1 MQGNA
6 TVHYRQQYI
15 RCGKQGCSRCTG
27 GQGHGPYWY
36 AVWREKDRVRTRY
49 IGKTLPPGTTGALL
63 DQVAPP
69 DPAAP
74 ALVPEDGTTGSRS
87 VPHKARTMGI
97 IEGRPTAGRGTVRAG
112 GSTRLPERSV
122 IQGRQPLR
130 IWTLG
135 RFQVERG
142 GIPVPPTAWR
152 RQAAMVLLKLLVL
165 AERHRLPREHISS
178 YLWPDA
184 DAATGRDNLSGALHA
199 LRRAL
204 EPDLTSGARSQYLR
218 QDGPSLVLHL
228 DEHDWVDYHAF
239 EALLTEAGAAND
251 PLPQLEAAVALYGG
265 DLLPEEQ
272 DVWCVAAREAL
283 RLRWHGVL
291 LALAEAQAARH
302 HLDRALSTLTR
313 LLAADRT
320 NEEAARRLMGMLARQ
335 GRRAEA
341 MQIFNRLATALE
353 DDLGAAPAPETE
365 SLFLA
370 LRAGTAPRRRTNPA
384 SRPFPP
390 TDEVGEAH
398 ERGRPPLVGRG
409 PELARIRGALE
420 VARESGHSAL
430 LLAGDAGIGKTYLAG
445 EAVAMATILGYVV
458 LSGYAGEGEVDLPY
472 AAVTEALRCYTR
484 TRPLAALRR
493 DLVGAEALVELL
505 PELAQPPI
513 SLPSLPPLEHEG
525 AARLR
530 LWNAALALLTS
541 ATALNPILLL
551 LEDMHWA
558 DSASL
563 GLITFLI
570 RRGKGLRW
578 ILLGT
583 LRPEQEAVEHPL
595 QRLIREGRR
604 AGTLELLELEGLS
617 RDDVGEMARATG
629 GTPLAE
635 AEVATLHEQCAG
647 NPLFIREVL
656 NLIVSTG
663 AASLAPRTAGTTI
676 SGTQALPHTIRQAFL
691 QRIDRQSGECKV
703 LLQAAA
709 TIGGRFPADLL
720 AQTLGREPGTFER
733 ALDEAV
739 AAGLLRE
746 EPLEGTLSIP
756 HPLLQRTLYEE
767 IAPSVRARL
776 HGRIATILLER
787 AVGRADPDP
796 ALLAHHFG
804 GAHEPIAAARWLE
817 RAADLAGEIHG
828 HVEVIAQY
836 EQALAAV
843 DGCQAGLL
851 SGAEW
856 CAWRSRLHEKLGD
869 RLVLTRGF
877 EAAGDHYR
885 QAIVCIPTATCAD
898 DDSGTIIAATA
909 EHTRL
914 AELRHKAALAL
925 ERTGSHDDALAAFAA
940 AEAAGTDQ
948 ATGESTLPAPLLAEI
963 EIGKGMAYR
972 GARRPAEAEAAVL
985 RALALLEGVAASAT
999 LSHALSLRGQLAHE
1013 RGEND
1018 VAEQSYLRS
1027 LEIREQDGDQQG
1039 SAGCWYSLGMLA
1051 YDRRA
1056 LAEAER
1062 CFEQSLAIRE
1072 RIGDAWGSAFGWQ
1085 KLGQIAQA
1093 RANYARAEECYRTSL
1108 RLGERIGNQPGIADA
1123 SFNLGQVAL
1132 ARAEYAEAERCFQR
1146 SLTIQER
1153 LGDEAG
1159 VAASIGDIAEVA
1171 RDRGD
1176 LSLAESLA
1184 RRSMII
1190 HDRLHD
1196 RLGIATCLLNL
1207 GLIATERGNQAEALR
1222 NSRQARRLA
1231 NRIAAH
1237 RTECRAALAQAV
1249 SAIHMGRHRLA
1260 AALLRRGTTLNVLE
1274 GSTRTAAII
1283 HLLQGESAL
1292 LQDRPDQASVAA
1304 RAAFQC
1310 AAGQFR
1316 REEACAQRL
1325 LGRCEATMGHYGEA
1339 ERLLRAAVSTYQEIG
1354 AGIEVART
1362 QLALASCIRVGG
1374 AGRGVMEEA
1383 KRLAAGARELL
1394 RAAGAAEMSAAPAR

>member
-6 TVHYRQQYI
+6 TVHYRQQYV

-49 IGKTLPPGTTGALL
+49 IGKTLPPGATGALV
-63 DQVAPP
+63 DEVAPP
-69 DPAAP
+69 DPAVP
-74 ALVPEDGTTGSRS
+74 ALAPEDGTAGSRS
-87 VPHKARTMGI
+87 VPHKAGMVGS
-97 IEGRPTAGRGTVRAG
+97 IEGHPTSGRGTVRAAEH
-112 GSTRLPERSV
+112 TPLPKRAV

-152 RQAAMVLLKLLVL
+152 RQAAMVLLKLLLL

-184 DAATGRDNLSGALHA
+184 DAATGRGNLSGALHA

-218 QDGPSLVLHL
+218 QEGPSLVLHL

-239 EALLTEAGAAND
+239 EALLAEAGSAGD

-272 DVWCVAAREAL
+272 DIWCVAAREAL

-341 MQIFNRLATALE
+341 MQIFNRLAAALE
-353 DDLGAAPAPETE
+353 DDLGTTPAPETE

-370 LRAGTAPRRRTNPA
+370 LQVGTAPRRRTSPA
-384 SRPFPP
+384 SRPFPS
-390 TDEVGEAH
+390 TDEVGDAH
-398 ERGRPPLVGRG
+398 GRGRPPLIGRG
-409 PELARIRGALE
+409 PELTRIRGALE
-420 VARESGHSAL
+420 VARTGRHSAL

-445 EAVAMATILGYVV
+445 EAAAMATILGYVV

-472 AAVTEALRCYTR
+472 AAVAEALRCYTR

-505 PELAQPPI
+505 PELAQPPL
-513 SLPSLPPLEHEG
+513 SLPYPSPLEHEG

-583 LRPEQEAVEHPL
+583 LRPEQEAIEHPL

-617 RDDVGEMARATG
+617 RDDVGKMARATG
-629 GTPLAE
+629 GTPLTE
-635 AEVATLHEQCAG
+635 MEVTALHEQCAG

-656 NLIVSTG
+656 NLIVSRAGT
-663 AASLAPRTAGTTI
+663 STAPGTAGTTI

-691 QRIDRQSGECKV
+691 QRIDRQSGECKA

-709 TIGGRFPADLL
+709 TIGGRFPTDLL
-720 AQTLGREPGTFER
+720 AQTLGQEPCTFEH

-739 AAGLLRE
+739 ASGLLRE
-746 EPLEGTLSIP
+746 EPLAGALSIP

-767 IAPSVRARL
+767 IAPSVRGRL
-776 HGRIATILLER
+776 HGRIATMLLER

-828 HVEVIAQY
+828 HAEVIAQY

-843 DGCQAGLL
+843 DGCQAELL

-856 CAWRSRLHEKLGD
+856 GAWRSRLHEKLGD
-869 RLVLTRGF
+869 RLILTQGF
-877 EAAGDHYR
+877 GEAGECYR
-885 QAIVCIPTATCAD
+885 RAIACIPFATSAD
-898 DDSGTIIAATA
+898 DDRGPIIAAERIRFA
-909 EHTRL
+909 GLQRKEGV
-914 AELRHKAALAL
+914 AL
-925 ERTGSHDDALAAFAA
+925 ERAGSHADALAAFAA
-940 AEAAGTDQ
+940 AGAAGTDQ
-948 ATGESTLPAPLLAEI
+948 ATGESTLPAPMLAEI
-963 EIGKGMAYR
+963 EIGRGMAYR
-972 GARRPAEAEAAVL
+972 GAGRPAEAEAAVR
-985 RALALLEGVAASAT
+985 RALVLLEGVEASAT
-999 LSHALSLRGQLAHE
+999 LSRALSLRGQLAHE
-1013 RGEND
+1013 RSEED

-1027 LEIREQDGDQQG
+1027 LEIRERDGDQQG
-1039 SAGCWYSLGMLA
+1039 AAGCWYSLGMLA
-1051 YDRRA
+1051 YDRGA

-1062 CFEQSLAIRE
+1062 CFERSLAIRE

-1093 RANYARAEECYRTSL
+1093 RANYAWAEECYRTSL
-1108 RLGERIGNQPGIADA
+1108 RIGERIGNQPGIADA

-1146 SLTIQER
+1146 SLTIQE
-1153 LGDEAG
+1153 LIGDEAG

-1171 RDRGD
+1171 RDRGE

-1184 RRSMII
+1184 RQSIAI

-1196 RLGIATCLLNL
+1196 RLGIATSLLNL
-1207 GLIATERGNQAEALR
+1207 GLIAAERGNQAEALR

-1231 NRIAAH
+1231 HQIAAH

-1249 SAIHMGRHRLA
+1249 SAIQMGRHRLA
-1260 AALLRRGTTLNVLE
+1260 AALLRRGTTLNALD
-1274 GSTRTAAII
+1274 GSTRTAALI

-1292 LQDRPDQASVAA
+1292 LQDRPDQASEAA
-1304 RAAFQC
+1304 RAAFRC

-1316 REEACAQRL
+1316 REEASAQRL
-1325 LGRCEATMGHYGEA
+1325 LGRCEATVGRYGEA
-1339 ERLLRAAVSTYQEIG
+1339 ERLLLAAVATYQEIG

-1362 QLALASCIRVGG
+1362 QIALASCIRAGG

-1383 KRLAAGARELL
+1383 KRLATGARELL
-1394 RAAGAAEMSAAPAR
+1394 RAAGAADTSTSPAR